1 MNEKPRA
8 FEDPYLAVLKRFN
21 RRGVRYVVVGMSG
34 INYYAMS
41 PAETFGTLDY
51 DVLLEGSFANVKK
64 AVEELQKLG
73 LTLSVAGG
81 IFKIDQLREIV
92 LGMRPITATTPEGL
106 MVELLLKVSG
116 YPFSELARDSATFTV
131 EGIPVRVG
139 RLKKLLQSKRLAGRP
154 KDLQFL
160 KRYQTLLEE

>member
-1 MNEKPRA
+1 MKEKPGA
-8 FEDPYLAVLKRFN
+8 FEDPYLVVLKRFN

-34 INYYAMS
+34 INYYAKS

-51 DVLLEGSFANVKK
+51 DVLLEGSLANVKK

-73 LTLSVAGG
+73 LTLSAAGG

-92 LGMRPITATTPEGL
+92 REVRTITATTPDGL
-106 MVELLLKVSG
+106 MVDLLLKVSG
-116 YPFSELARDSATFTV
+116 YPFSELARDSAVFTV
-131 EGIPVRVG
+131 EGVPVRVG

-154 KDLQFL
+154 KDRQFL